1 MSTYL
6 LFDTVGCLNNDWTV
20 TMLHSTSYMTL
31 CIHTMSYTI
40 YSMWY
45 RIRFHI
51 LRMYSSSCLKGCKS
65 AWPCF
70 WNIVLQCA
78 CVSTFL
84 LIFSKLSTL
93 TCAADCALKLRAT
106 HPPWPYPKRQC
117 GSVQGH
123 SCAQTTSVTPC
134 QPIQAKN
141 VSGEAHAGH
150 NHPWF
155 QGVCA
160 AIARATP
167 LLQPLG

>member
-1 MSTYL
+1 MYTY
-6 LFDTVGCLNNDWTV
+6 DVV
-20 TMLHSTSYMTL
+20 YY
-31 CIHTMSYTI
+31 IQYARSYTI
-40 YSMWY
+40 SYTTLYVFLIMS
-45 RIRFHI
+45 
-51 LRMYSSSCLKGCKS
+51 KGCKS
-65 AWPCF
+65 AGPCF
-70 WNIVLQCA
+70 WNIILQCA

-84 LIFSKLSTL
+84 QIFSKLSTL
-93 TCAADCALKLRAT
+93 TCAADCALKTRAT
-106 HPPWPYPKRQC
+106 PPPRPYPKRQC
-117 GSVQGH
+117 GSVHGH

-141 VSGEAHAGH
+141 VSGEAPGHAGH